1 LHFLLPNKFHCQ
13 CVQIHK
19 IDIRLT
25 ISTLQMATVVIPEE
39 RLKKFNIMKQKT
51 RKLPERI
58 LITACFLLCSN
69 SYGETLPFQN
79 QSLPIET
86 RVSDLVDR
94 LTIEEKVSQLF
105 DKSPAIKRLSI
116 PEYYWWN
123 EALHGVAR
131 AGKATV
137 FPQAIGLAA
146 TFDEPL
152 IYRIATT
159 ISDEGRAK
167 HHGFLRERTI
177 AMYGGL
183 TYWSPNINIFRDPRW
198 GRGQETYGEDPF
210 LTSRMAINFVRGLE
224 GDDPTRLKSAATLKH
239 YAVHSG
245 PEVSRHSDNYVAS
258 KKDLTETYLRAFEET
273 IAATDVSSVMCAY
286 NSVNGTPAC
295 GSDELLRDT
304 LRNTFNFSG
313 YVVSDCGAI
322 ADFYDEN
329 SHHVVDSP
337 AEAAANALKS
347 GTDLNC
353 GDHHGNTFSYLIEA
367 LAEGLVEESD
377 IDSALTRLFTARMK
391 LGMFDRDD
399 THPYTQIPMA
409 VVGDKSHIQLAREAA
424 EKSMV
429 LLKNDGILPLK
440 RDQKVALI
448 GPNADNPAILVGN
461 YHGSPTQPVTPKHA
475 LSQAL
480 PEKLLSY
487 APGSSLTE
495 DIFTHFQPVPAD
507 VFTHVNFQGEVKPGL
522 VAKYYSASHFNLQ
535 PSSRRIEENINLTNA
550 NIPLQKAPNQEFA
563 AQWAGVITPNA
574 SGNYHFKT
582 KNVEIYLNG
591 EPLGPTQY
599 LEAGKAYNFR
609 AEARIQQYWHSNV
622 IEPEI
627 SFKWLKEDRDLAQ
640 KALQSAKQSDVIVF
654 VGGISAELEG
664 EEMPLEIEGFS
675 HGDRTNINLPRSQSS
690 LLKALHKLG
699 KPIVMVNMSGSAMA
713 LNWEDRNLNAIIQG
727 FYPGEQT
734 GPALVN
740 LLYGTTSPS
749 GRLPVTFYRSL
760 EDLPAFKDYR
770 MENRTYKYYKGAP
783 LYPFGYGL
791 TYANFD
797 YDNLNVSRVE
807 TGLHISSTLAN
818 KSNIE
823 AEEVVQV
830 YLSMPEAPART
841 PQREL
846 VAFKRIKLAGGE
858 TQTVKFNIDNT
869 QLVYVDNDGKRQ
881 PYHGKLHIS
890 VGGGQ
895 GVRPSEKVVRRTVVI
910 P

>member
-1 LHFLLPNKFHCQ
+1 MKR
-13 CVQIHK
+13 K
-19 IDIRLT
+19 I
-25 ISTLQMATVVIPEE
+25 
-39 RLKKFNIMKQKT
+39 
-51 RKLPERI
+51 RKLPKRI
-58 LITACFLLCSN
+58 LISACFLLCSN

-79 QSLPIET
+79 QSLPIKA

-105 DKSPAIKRLSI
+105 DKSAAIERLSI

-137 FPQAIGLAA
+137 FPQAIGMAA

-167 HHGFLRERTI
+167 HHAFLEDDTI

-224 GDDPTRLKSAATLKH
+224 GDDTRQLKSVATLKH

-245 PEVSRHSDNYVAS
+245 PEVSRHSDDYVAS
-258 KKDLTETYLRAFEET
+258 KKDLTETYLRAFEDT
-273 IAATDVSSVMCAY
+273 ITATDVSSVMCAY
-286 NSVNGTPAC
+286 NRVNGAPAC
-295 GSDELLRDT
+295 GSEELLSDT
-304 LRNTFNFSG
+304 LRDTFNFSG

-337 AEAAANALKS
+337 SQAAARALKS

-353 GDHHGNTFSYLIEA
+353 GDHHGNTFSYLVEA
-367 LAEGLVEESD
+367 VAEGIVNESD
-377 IDSALTRLFTARMK
+377 IDRALTRLLTARMK
-391 LGMFDRDD
+391 LGMFDRDN
-399 THPYTQIPMA
+399 THPYTQIPID
-409 VVGDKSHIQLAREAA
+409 VVGAKSHIQLAREAA

-429 LLKNDGILPLK
+429 LLKNDGVLPLK
-440 RDQKVALI
+440 RDSKVALI

-461 YHGSPTQPVTPKHA
+461 YHGTPVQPVTPKQA
-475 LSQAL
+475 FSQSL
-480 PEKLLSY
+480 PKDLFSY

-495 DIFTHFQPVPAD
+495 DIFTHFRPVPAG
-507 VFTHVNFQGEVKPGL
+507 VFSHVNIQGEVKPGL
-522 VAKYYSASHFNLQ
+522 VAKYYAASHFNLQ
-535 PSSRRIEENINLTNA
+535 PSNRQIEANINLTNA
-550 NIPLQKAPNQEFA
+550 DIPLHKTPNQEFA
-563 AQWAGVITPNA
+563 VQWMGKITPKA
-574 SGNYHFKT
+574 SGTYHFQT
-582 KNVEIYLNG
+582 KNVDVYLNG
-591 EPLGPTQY
+591 EPLGTTYY
-599 LEAGKAYNFR
+599 LEAGKTYDFK
-609 AEARIQQYWHSNV
+609 AESLIQQYWHSNV

-627 SFKWLKEDRDLAQ
+627 SFKWLIEDRDLEK
-640 KALQSAKQSDVIVF
+640 KALDIAKQSDVIVF

-664 EEMPLEIEGFS
+664 EEMPLEIDGFS
-675 HGDRTNINLPRSQSS
+675 HGDRTNLNLPKSQSS

-740 LLYGTTSPS
+740 LLYGTKSPS
-749 GRLPVTFYRSL
+749 GRLPVTFYRSV
-760 EDLPAFKDYR
+760 EDLPDFKDYS
-770 MENRTYKYYKGAP
+770 MENRTYKYYKGTP

-791 TYANFD
+791 SYANFH
-797 YDNLNVSRVE
+797 YDKLKVVRTERGLQVSSIITNE
-807 TGLHISSTLAN
+807 SDID
-818 KSNIE
+818 

-830 YLSMPEAPART
+830 YLSMPEAPTRT

-846 VAFKRIKLAGGE
+846 VAFKRVRLAGEE
-858 TQTVKFNIDNT
+858 TQSVQFTIDKK
-869 QLVYVDNDGKRQ
+869 QLVYVDEQGERK
-881 PYHGKLHIS
+881 PYRGKLHIT

-895 GVRPSEKVVRRTVVI
+895 GVKRSDNIVRQTV
-910 P
+910 PMP